1 MIRLNL
7 STDYALRTLL
17 LLASRPGGQSSTREV
32 AEFYEISADHVSKV
46 VQTLVRAGVVR
57 AERGR
62 GGGIWLARK
71 PVDVTVGEIV
81 ELFEGPVALL
91 ACVTTD
97 DVCTIQPSCRLRHV
111 LDDAGRRLIQQLKQ
125 VTLNDLT
132 PPRRAELIQ
141 LEPVAT

>member
-17 LLASRPGGQSSTREV
+17 FLASRPGGHCSTREV

-46 VQTLVRAGVVR
+46 VQTLARAGVVR

-62 GGGIWLARK
+62 GGGIRLARK
-71 PVDVTVGEIV
+71 PADVTVGEIV

-91 ACVTTD
+91 ACVNTD
-97 DVCTIQPSCRLRHV
+97 DVCTIQPSCRLRLI
-111 LDDAGRRLIQQLKQ
+111 LDDAGRQLILRLRQ
-125 VTLNDLT
+125 VTLSDLAV
-132 PPRRAELIQ
+132 PEPAALIQ
-141 LEPVAT
+141 LEPAAK